1 MKYCKIVIVLAF
13 FFSGIFTAYSAD
25 VSDELKP
32 DAIEERIRKDRMGEI
47 IVNAKPGAEVHVKQL
62 RHEFWFGAALSSG
75 AFSGRMNEENQRK
88 YEETFLANFNAA
100 VTENALKWH
109 SMERR
114 KGRVNYDTVDAILA
128 WTDRHE
134 IPLRGHN
141 IFWGIPNRV
150 QPWLKEMDDATLR
163 ETLKARALDIGKRYK
178 GRFAE
183 YDLNNEMIHAN
194 YYADRLGPGITKQ
207 MADWVKQA
215 DPDAVLYFNDYD
227 ILTGN
232 RLDDYIKHIRG
243 LLEQGAP
250 MSGIGVQ
257 GHLHGETFDTDALQN
272 ALNELAKI
280 GLPIRIT
287 EFNMPGQRSVFMRQR
302 NLKLTPEQEQAKA
315 KNLTD
320 YYRICFAHPA
330 VDGILM
336 WGFWE
341 GANWIRQSSLYRRD
355 FSPTP
360 AAEAY
365 RNLVF
370 KEWWTDSK
378 VKTDSNGRYRVP
390 AFYGKYTV
398 TCRDQT
404 KEVLLSKEKGHA
416 TVSFD

>member
-1 MKYCKIVIVLAF
+1 MKRYKILFVLVCF
-13 FFSGIFTAYSAD
+13 FGGVVAALGAD

-32 DAIEERIRKDRMGEI
+32 EAIEARIRQHRMGEL
-47 IVNAKPGAEVHVKQL
+47 IVKAKPGAEVHVKQL

-75 AFSGRMNEENQRK
+75 AFSGRMRDEDQRK
-88 YEETFLANFNAA
+88 YQETFLANFNAA

-109 SMERR
+109 DMERR
-114 KGRVNYDTVDAILA
+114 QGEVNYRVVDAILA

-150 QPWLKEMDDATLR
+150 QTWLKAMDDATLLD
-163 ETLKARALDIGKRYK
+163 TLKARALDIGRRYR

-183 YDLNNEMIHAN
+183 YDLNNEMLHAN
-194 YYADRLGPGITKQ
+194 YYAERLGPAITKQ
-207 MADWVKQA
+207 MADWIKQA
-215 DPDAVLYFNDYD
+215 DPGARLFFNDYD
-227 ILTGN
+227 ILTGK

-243 LLEQGAP
+243 LLEQGTP
-250 MSGIGVQ
+250 MAGIGVQ
-257 GHLHGETFDTDALQN
+257 GHLHGETFDPKALQD

-287 EFNMPGQRSVFMRQR
+287 EFNMPGQRSVFMKER

-315 KNLTD
+315 KNLTE

-330 VDGILM
+330 VEGILM

-355 FSPTP
+355 WTPTP

-378 VKTDSNGRYRVP
+378 VKVDTNGQCRIR

-398 TCRDQT
+398 TCGDQT
-404 KEVLLSKEKGHA
+404 KQVLLSKEKGQA
-416 TVSFD
+416 TVSFE